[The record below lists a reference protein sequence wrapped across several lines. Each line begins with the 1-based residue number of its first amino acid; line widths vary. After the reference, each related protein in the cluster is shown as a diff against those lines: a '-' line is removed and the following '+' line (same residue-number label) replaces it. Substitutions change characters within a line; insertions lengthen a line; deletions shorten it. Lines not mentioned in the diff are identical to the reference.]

1 MREVE
6 VLQILQ
12 GLEALDFS
20 DAVGLHIPCRS
31 SMRQQPSV
39 QLNKRTN
46 TSKWQRDEF
55 WHAFQILKLSDA
67 VAFEEE
73 RSHIPVSLQA
83 FNFAEAS
90 AGDSPLLLGHGLGI
104 KGDGTVRPQGPCSGE
119 SELR

>member
-12 GLEALDFS
+12 SVKALDFS
-20 DAVGLHIPCRS
+20 DAVGLNIPCRS
-31 SMRQQPSV
+31 SRRQQPCAR
-39 QLNKRTN
+39 LNNRTK
-46 TSKWQRDEF
+46 TSKWQRDQF

-83 FNFAEAS
+83 FDFAEAS
-90 AGDSPLLLGHGLGI
+90 AGISPFPASGM
-104 KGDGTVRPQGPCSGE
+104 DGTVRPQRPCSGE